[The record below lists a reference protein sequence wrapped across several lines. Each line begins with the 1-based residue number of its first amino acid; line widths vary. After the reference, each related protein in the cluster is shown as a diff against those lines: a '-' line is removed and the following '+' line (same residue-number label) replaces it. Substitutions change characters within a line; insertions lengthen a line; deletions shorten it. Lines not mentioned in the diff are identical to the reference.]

1 MPFEFKLP
9 DVGEGTTEGEIVRW
23 LVREGDPVQLDQ
35 PLVEVQTDKAVVE
48 LPAPKA
54 GVILARY
61 GKEGDVIPVGA
72 TLVVIG
78 EAELAAESGAANP
91 PKPAL
96 PAESG
101 GGAPE
106 LPAAPGVQAAPY
118 TRRLAKEAGIALE
131 EVVGTGPHGRIVP
144 EDVRRHQAERAAQ
157 APAKAPPEREE
168 GEPVVL
174 SPLRRRIAERLSTS
188 IREIPQVTVVE
199 EVDQTELVA
208 LRQRLRPLAEAA
220 GIRLTYLALVA
231 KMLAITLPQFP
242 MLNARWEKEG
252 LYRYRRIHLG
262 VAVDTAEGLVV
273 PVIRDVQ
280 DKSVWDLAREIS
292 EKAEK
297 AKRRALSGEE
307 LTGSTITITAGGALG
322 GLFATPLINVPEV
335 AIFGMYQIRKKP
347 WLHEGQIVV
356 RDIGYISLTFDHRV
370 ADGMMAARFLTEMA
384 QLMAHPER
392 LVLGLR

>member
-48 LPAPKA
+48 LPAPRA

-78 EAELAAESGAANP
+78 EAELAAIDAGAPTA
-91 PKPAL
+91 PAPAP

-101 GGAPE
+101 GG
-106 LPAAPGVQAAPY
+106 APGVQAAPY

-144 EDVRRHQAERAAQ
+144 EDIRRHQAERAAQ
-157 APAKAPPEREE
+157 LATKATPPLRED

-208 LRQRLRPLAEAA
+208 LRERLRPLAAAA
-220 GIRLTYLALVA
+220 GVRLTYLALVA
-231 KMLAITLPQFP
+231 KMLAIALPQFP
-242 MLNARWEKEG
+242 MLNARWEKDG

-273 PVIRDVQ
+273 PVVRDVQ
-280 DKSVWDLAREIS
+280 EKSVLELAREIGD
-292 EKAEK
+292 KAEK

-347 WLHEGQIVV
+347 WLYDGQVVV

-384 QLMAHPER
+384 QLMTHPER